1 MHPSQLNLKYKLE
14 LSLMTESCSGER
26 HWQRHTERI
35 TTKDRCTSERIPV
48 WISEQ
53 PCHTLPFRN
62 WWSLIL
68 RVAGLLFLPPWGKA
82 LSEFPTWRIKNFP
95 LGGEKKKKKTS
106 GILVQSSCYT
116 QQVWLQW
123 KAKAGLWS
131 ANGLM
136 SASATRGWLSTR
148 SIPVWPWLC
157 TVCASSLKGRLLPR
171 ALEHFLQNQP
181 W

>member
-1 MHPSQLNLKYKLE
+1 MILLLWCDVKRSSKTEMHPSQLNLKYKLE

-35 TTKDRCTSERIPV
+35 TTKDRCTSEQIPV

-95 LGGEKKKKKTS
+95 LGGEKKKKTVES
-106 GILVQSSCYT
+106 
-116 QQVWLQW
+116 
-123 KAKAGLWS
+123 WS
-131 ANGLM
+131 KVPVIPSRCGYSERQRRVYGALM
-136 SASATRGWLSTR
+136 D
-148 SIPVWPWLC
+148 
-157 TVCASSLKGRLLPR
+157 
-171 ALEHFLQNQP
+171 
-181 W
+181 